1 MATLRP
7 ALKFDVGKR
16 FAERVY
22 RALGPGATLADTLRR
37 AEIDVDPRS
46 PGGLPDSPLALQ
58 AFDLI
63 ILQNVPVEAM
73 PPRSQEALVTHIRDA
88 GGGLVMIGGPDS
100 FGAGGWRGSALE
112 PILPVGLE
120 LPESLIEPEIAIVL
134 VLDASG
140 SMADTVLGSSK
151 SKQRV
156 ANDAAAAAVLTL
168 DKKDLVGVI
177 KFTMTHDVVV
187 PLGENT
193 NAKRT
198 ASRIRSIAPGGGTSI
213 GPALRERGLEPME
226 RAETIG
232 TAGA

>member
-1 MATLRP
+1 MKRISRLRLV
-7 ALKFDVGKR
+7 A
-16 FAERVY
+16 
-22 RALGPGATLADTLRR
+22 
-37 AEIDVDPRS
+37 
-46 PGGLPDSPLALQ
+46 
-58 AFDLI
+58 
-63 ILQNVPVEAM
+63 AM
-73 PPRSQEALVTHIRDA
+73 VLV
-88 GGGLVMIGGPDS
+88 
-100 FGAGGWRGSALE
+100 GAGGAVGARGMDPDSQLHAQPDTPPDAPGSTQIAL
-112 PILPVGLE
+112 
-120 LPESLIEPEIAIVL
+120 EPEIAIVL

-213 GPALRERGLEPME
+213 GPALREAGRQLDRVKAKAKHIIVLSDGHALDSGELPGLATVLA
-226 RAETIG
+226 RQGVTVSTIAVG
-232 TAGA
+232 EESDRVTMRTIANEQQAC